1 MARFEAEIL
10 PVQAQAQAAAGLR
23 IGLLGGS
30 FNPAHAAHRH
40 ISLIALRRLRLDAIW
55 WLVSPQNPLKSLEG
69 MAPLPLRLERARETA
84 NHPCI
89 HVNAVELALKTRF
102 TIDTVRALRATFAQ
116 AQFVWLMGGDSLASF
131 HLWRRWRDIAST
143 IPIGVIARP
152 EFTMRAL
159 CSPTARQ
166 LGCSRIFDPAN
177 LAGCKPPA
185 WVFMQETL
193 DPASGT
199 HLRSSGLW
207 P

>member
-55 WLVSPQNPLKSLEG
+55 WLVSPQNPLKSPEG